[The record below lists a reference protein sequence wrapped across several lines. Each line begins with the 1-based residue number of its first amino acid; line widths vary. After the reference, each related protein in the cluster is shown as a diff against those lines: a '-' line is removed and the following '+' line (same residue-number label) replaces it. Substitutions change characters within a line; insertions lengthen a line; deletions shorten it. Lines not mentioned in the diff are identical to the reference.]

1 MVEFDEVTDDRYG
14 GKAAGLAGLRRLG
27 LDVPHGFVIADAS
40 ADLVVVDLSRWFDR
54 MADAGATPVAV
65 RSSAAG
71 EDGGDH
77 SFAGQYD
84 TVLGVESAEDFADA
98 VRTCVASVGSGRA
111 SSYRADPATGTGSVP
126 ADTSTATGPPAMH
139 LVVQQ
144 MVDARAAGVVFTADP
159 TSGRRD
165 LMVID
170 AVPGLGEA
178 LVDGSAS
185 PDHLIL
191 DSAGRVAL
199 REYDD
204 EAVLSPEE
212 IAAIRS
218 GAQRAEQHWGR
229 SMDLEWAIDRD
240 GRLWWLQARPVT
252 TLPADLAEMDSPL
265 AGEDH
270 IYTRC
275 NIGEMMPGAFC
286 PLTASV
292 SGFAIDYAMQQ
303 IQVVARAQPSYDR
316 PWLQVGYFSGHMFLN
331 LTEGTA
337 LSSGIVGN
345 SLEQFSTSI
354 CGRVV
359 DELVPKPPK
368 PFLRRLTN
376 TIRLSS
382 HALSAGP
389 AIRRLPGRITD
400 WRVPTDD
407 DPRRVM
413 EQLEAGIELY
423 CDVTLTHVRSSSRA
437 AVAANIL
444 ESVLISRAVKA
455 GRGED
460 SGRTDA
466 ARLMAGASD
475 VESAVM
481 LEQLDAVV
489 RALAADPA
497 AAAGFLA
504 TDPGD
509 AVTRLRASD
518 GATGAMLRE
527 FLGRHGHRGYRELC
541 MRDPSWADDPEGLGA
556 MMQVMVRS
564 AQAAGDPAGSD
575 PDSSEPA
582 GSPRSAPP
590 IPVRAPTSGGGST
603 SEGQIVSPAAAG
615 AAAAGPTAAVPA
627 AAGADVHG
635 SVSPVIRL
643 LSRFAQ
649 EGARGREE
657 TKSAMALMAHALKRG
672 YRHLGEVLAAA
683 GRLPDA
689 DLVFFFD
696 RAELGRIVGPGEIG
710 DLVQS
715 ALARREA
722 LAFQDVLE
730 FPDVSVGRPVPLIAR
745 PPREAAGGEIIG
757 RPASRGSVEGV
768 VRVAR
773 SILDAREVRS
783 GEILVAP
790 VTDVGWTPY
799 FTVIAALVTDI
810 GSSVSHGAVVAR
822 EYGLPCVVNTLVATQ
837 TLRTGDLVRVD
848 GDRGVVTRLDRSADV
863 R

>member
-1 MVEFDEVTDDRYG
+1 MTPTLVEFDEVADDRYG
-14 GKAAGLAGLRRLG
+14 GKAAGLAELRRLG
-27 LDVPHGFVIADAS
+27 LDVPQGFVIADAS

-54 MADAGATPVAV
+54 MVDAGATPVAV

-71 EDGGDH
+71 EDGEEH

-84 TVLGVESAEDFADA
+84 TVLGVDSPEAFADA
-98 VRTCVASVGSGRA
+98 VRTCVASVNSGRA
-111 SSYRADPATGTGSVP
+111 ASYRAEPA
-126 ADTSTATGPPAMH
+126 ATATATDTAPTPMH

-170 AVPGLGEA
+170 AVAGLGEA

-185 PDHLIL
+185 PDHLVL
-191 DSAGRVAL
+191 DSVGEVAV

-204 EAVLSPEE
+204 DEGVLSPEE

-218 GAQRAEQHWGR
+218 GALRAEQHWGR
-229 SMDLEWAIDRD
+229 PMDLEWAIDRT
-240 GRLWWLQARPVT
+240 GRLWWLQARPIT
-252 TLPADLAEMDSPL
+252 TLPADLGEMDSTL
-265 AGEDH
+265 AGPDH
-270 IYTRC
+270 VYTRC

-292 SGFAIDYAMQQ
+292 SGFAIDYAMQT
-303 IQVVARAQPSYDR
+303 IQVVARAQPSYEQ

-368 PFLRRLTN
+368 PFLRKLTN

-389 AIRRLPGRITD
+389 AIRRLEAQIAG
-400 WRVPTDD
+400 WQVPTSD
-407 DPRRVM
+407 DPRQVM
-413 EQLEAGIELY
+413 RQLETGVEQY

-444 ESVLISRAVKA
+444 ESVLMKQAVKS

-475 VESAVM
+475 VESALM
-481 LEQLDAVV
+481 LEELDAVV
-489 RALAADPA
+489 RAIAADPAVAEEFLAADPA
-497 AAAGFLA
+497 DAVTTLRASNRAAGERLRGFLA
-504 TDPGD
+504 
-509 AVTRLRASD
+509 
-518 GATGAMLRE
+518 
-527 FLGRHGHRGYRELC
+527 RHGHRGYRELC
-541 MRDPSWADDPEGLGA
+541 MRDASWAEDPEGLGA

-564 AQAAGDPAGSD
+564 KQGSPDRIVGAAGVDAD
-575 PDSSEPA
+575 EP
-582 GSPRSAPP
+582 S
-590 IPVRAPTSGGGST
+590 
-603 SEGQIVSPAAAG
+603 
-615 AAAAGPTAAVPA
+615 
-627 AAGADVHG
+627 
-635 SVSPVIRL
+635 SPVIRL
-643 LSRFAQ
+643 LARFAQ

-657 TKSAMALMAHALKRG
+657 TKAKMALMAHALKRG

-696 RAELGRIVGPGEIG
+696 RAELALIVGSGDAAGSGDAGSGGGAGSGEIG
-710 DLVQS
+710 ELVQS
-715 ALARREA
+715 ALKRREA

-773 SILDAREVRS
+773 SIVDAREVQP

-799 FTVIAALVTDI
+799 FTVISALVTDI

-837 TLRTGDLVRVD
+837 TLRTGDRVRVD
-848 GDRGVVTRLDRSADV
+848 GDRGVVTRLDQA
-863 R
+863 

>member
-1 MVEFDEVTDDRYG
+1 
-14 GKAAGLAGLRRLG
+14 
-27 LDVPHGFVIADAS
+27 
-40 ADLVVVDLSRWFDR
+40 
-54 MADAGATPVAV
+54 
-65 RSSAAG
+65 
-71 EDGGDH
+71 
-77 SFAGQYD
+77 
-84 TVLGVESAEDFADA
+84 
-98 VRTCVASVGSGRA
+98 
-111 SSYRADPATGTGSVP
+111 
-126 ADTSTATGPPAMH
+126 
-139 LVVQQ
+139 
-144 MVDARAAGVVFTADP
+144 
-159 TSGRRD
+159 
-165 LMVID
+165 
-170 AVPGLGEA
+170 
-178 LVDGSAS
+178 
-185 PDHLIL
+185 
-191 DSAGRVAL
+191 
-199 REYDD
+199 
-204 EAVLSPEE
+204 
-212 IAAIRS
+212 
-218 GAQRAEQHWGR
+218 
-229 SMDLEWAIDRD
+229 
-240 GRLWWLQARPVT
+240 
-252 TLPADLAEMDSPL
+252 TLPADLGEMDSPL

-270 IYTRC
+270 VYTRC

-292 SGFAIDYAMQQ
+292 SGFAIDYAMQA
-303 IQVVARAQPSYDR
+303 IQVVARAQASYDQ

-359 DELVPKPPK
+359 EELVPKPPK
-368 PFLRRLTN
+368 PFLRRLGN

-389 AIRRLPGRITD
+389 AIRRLEGQIAA
-400 WRVPTDD
+400 WRVPTSE
-407 DPRRVM
+407 DPRLVM
-413 EQLEAGIELY
+413 EQLEAGVKQY

-444 ESVLISRAVKA
+444 ESVLMKQAVKA
-455 GRGED
+455 GRSED

-466 ARLMAGASD
+466 ARLMAGASE

-481 LEQLDAVV
+481 LEQLDSVV
-489 RALAADPA
+489 RAIAADPPA
-497 AAAGFLA
+497 AEGFLA
-504 TDPGD
+504 ADPGD
-509 AVTRLRASD
+509 AVTTLRASTSAA
-518 GATGAMLRE
+518 GERLRG
-527 FLGRHGHRGYRELC
+527 FLARHGHRGYRELC
-541 MRDPSWADDPEGLGA
+541 MRDASWAEDPEGLGA

-564 AQAAGDPAGSD
+564 AQ
-575 PDSSEPA
+575 
-582 GSPRSAPP
+582 
-590 IPVRAPTSGGGST
+590 
-603 SEGQIVSPAAAG
+603 VSPERIGSAADAG
-615 AAAAGPTAAVPA
+615 VDEPG
-627 AAGADVHG
+627 
-635 SVSPVIRL
+635 SPVIRL
-643 LSRFAQ
+643 LARFAQ

-657 TKSAMALMAHALKRG
+657 TKAKMALMAHALKRG

-696 RAELGRIVGPGEIG
+696 RAELARIVGAGDTEGAGEIG
-710 DLVQS
+710 DLVRS
-715 ALARREA
+715 ALKRREA

-773 SILDAREVRS
+773 SIVDAREVQP

-837 TLRTGDLVRVD
+837 TLRTGDRVRVD
-848 GDRGVVTRLDRSADV
+848 GDRGVVTRLDQS
-863 R
+863 